1 MTTTIKIQSQQS
13 HITFYNR
20 IEVFSNDK
28 QARQYLLEWLDK
40 LELDAEVPEQLQ
52 DGQFFDCRDYIVYI
66 EIA

>member
-20 IEVFSNDK
+20 TEVFSNDK
-28 QARQYLLEWLDK
+28 QYLLEWLDK

>member
-13 HITFYNR
+13 HITQYNR
-20 IEVFSNDK
+20 TEDFINDK

-40 LELDAEVPEQLQ
+40 LQFEGEVPEQLQ
-52 DGQFFDCRDYIVYI
+52 DGQFFDCSDYIVYV

>member
-1 MTTTIKIQSQQS
+1 MTTIKIQSQQS

-20 IEVFSNDK
+20 IEVFSNQK

-40 LELDAEVPEQLQ
+40 LEFDGDVPEQLEN
-52 DGQFFDCRDYIVYI
+52 GQFFDCRDYIVYI